1 MPIIGEIKSG
11 KDGKFEMPKWMECSW
26 RRIPCNQK
34 DCPLCGHIMRD
45 RSAHI
50 DCGEDPDDM
59 KSVFED
65 VGASFG
71 EALAIVRQDAE
82 RMGIDITNIDNIP
95 VPPEPEQFPLYRKVS
110 QWRENVESVLEAAD
124 TSGSL
129 WLETEAAADVAW
141 YRNTLTSKT
150 YRQLTNRWEMER
162 GDAYGDVDYAY
173 TSYVLK
179 ECLKILKS
187 SLEYL
192 SLLNSEEK
200 GELML
205 GLAKLQHLESQIL
218 NI

>member
-1 MPIIGEIKSG
+1 MPIIGEIKPG

-34 DCPLCGHIMRD
+34 DCPLCGRIMRD
-45 RSAHI
+45 RSAHV
-50 DCGEDPDDM
+50 DRGEDPDDM

-65 VGASFG
+65 VGTSLG
-71 EALAIVRQDAE
+71 EALEMIRQDAE

-95 VPPEPEQFPLYRKVS
+95 EPPEPEQFPLYIKVS
-110 QWRENVESVLEAAD
+110 QWLEDVGSVLEAAA

-129 WLETEAAADVAW
+129 WPETEAAANVAW
-141 YRNTLTSKT
+141 YRSILTSKT
-150 YRQLTNRWEMER
+150 YRQLTNRWEMEH
-162 GDAYGDVDYAY
+162 GDAYGDMDYAY
-173 TSYVLK
+173 TNYVLK

-205 GLAKLQHLESQIL
+205 VLAKLQHLEKQIL